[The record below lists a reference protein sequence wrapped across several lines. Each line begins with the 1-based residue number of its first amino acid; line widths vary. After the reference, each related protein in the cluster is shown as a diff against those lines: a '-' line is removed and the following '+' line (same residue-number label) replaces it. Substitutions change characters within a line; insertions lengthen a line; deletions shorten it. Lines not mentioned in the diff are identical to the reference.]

1 MNVRFAT
8 AFRGTRAAWL
18 SIVGVIL
25 IMAIFGVVNT
35 LSDEDED
42 QPQFVDNKKIEE
54 DAWRH

>member
-1 MNVRFAT
+1 
-8 AFRGTRAAWL
+8 
-18 SIVGVIL
+18 GVIL

-42 QPQFVDNKKIEE
+42 QPQFVDNKKIEV